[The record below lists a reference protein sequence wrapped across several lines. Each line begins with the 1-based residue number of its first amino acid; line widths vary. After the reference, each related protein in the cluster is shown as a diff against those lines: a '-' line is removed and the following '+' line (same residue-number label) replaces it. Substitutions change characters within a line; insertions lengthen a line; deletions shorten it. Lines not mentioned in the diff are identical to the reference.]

1 VNAPAANVLS
11 AASATVWRGSAIAI
25 GRSASTGV
33 PPERRKFMLFNMS
46 ANVIGLALAS
56 TFRF

>member
-1 VNAPAANVLS
+1 VA
-11 AASATVWRGSAIAI
+11 WI
-25 GRSASTGV
+25 GNRYWTFRQHGV
-33 PPERRKFMLFNMS
+33 PPARRKFMLFNMS